1 MHLEVFPNIW
11 RHAHVFVQWV
21 SHRQPVPASNCP
33 KAKNMKSSPFWGVVR
48 LEKYEKSLGEN
59 YVGLGSLFLRDEEC
73 FSLYSDIGAIP
84 SLTLR
89 FFYPPLPKP
98 WPIFSSAMVI
108 FQFAELTQPRLG
120 SKPSQ
125 TSSEQWKSLNG
136 RRRWFLLW
144 RWTVIFRGHH
154 PAGAPGDDL
163 NVRSLQRSIYNIN
176 ELQVRINITQHR

>member
-1 MHLEVFPNIW
+1 MG
-11 RHAHVFVQWV
+11 
-21 SHRQPVPASNCP
+21 QPSSASP
-33 KAKNMKSSPFWGVVR
+33 SQQLSQGEKYEILAVLGVVR

-120 SKPSQ
+120 SKPSRQ
-125 TSSEQWKSLNG
+125 APSSEN
-136 RRRWFLLW
+136 
-144 RWTVIFRGHH
+144 H
-154 PAGAPGDDL
+154 
-163 NVRSLQRSIYNIN
+163 
-176 ELQVRINITQHR
+176 